1 MMKVAALTGAGV
13 SKASGVP
20 TFVEM
25 GDLRDKLSRSFFN
38 SHPVEFYQILNEMR
52 TVTEGADPNP
62 AHIAL
67 AKKHIPIV
75 TMNIDGLH
83 HKAGSREEEV
93 IEIHGSLRKVYCPN
107 CSKWYSFSVTEESIR
122 CHDCTDVILQPDIV
136 LYGDS
141 IPRLHDAIKRVSNVD
156 LLLVIGTSFYT
167 STATYVSDA
176 AKRAGVEVEI
186 INENAEELVPLILN
200 KKCYEQLLNDC

>member
-1 MMKVAALTGAGV
+1 MKIAALTGAGV

-25 GDLRDKLSRSFFN
+25 GDLREKLSRSYYN
-38 SHPVEFYQILNEMR
+38 SHPIEFYQILNGMR
-52 TVTEGADPNP
+52 TVTEAANPNP

-67 AKKHIPIV
+67 AIKHIPIV

-83 HKAGSREEEV
+83 HKAGSTEEEV
-93 IEIHGSLRKVYCPN
+93 IEIHGSLRKVYCPK
-107 CSKWYSFSVTEESIR
+107 CSKWYPFSVTEESIK
-122 CHDCTDVILQPDIV
+122 CSKCIDVILQPDIV

-141 IPRLHDAIKRVSNVD
+141 IPRLQDSINLVSNVD

-167 STATYVSDA
+167 STATYVSEA
-176 AKRAGVEVEI
+176 AKNAGVRVEI
-186 INENAEELVPLILN
+186 INENAEELVP
-200 KKCYEQLLNDC
+200 KLLANNDS